1 MGDFTGTTRSKREG
15 AMRQTSDRV
24 RHAIS
29 FELIALAIV
38 TPVGA
43 HVFDTPIKEMGV
55 VTLVAATIATLWN
68 YGYNLFFDHAM
79 LRLRGDVR
87 KTPAIRVLHALLFE
101 AGLLV
106 VLIPFIALYLGVG
119 LWTAFVMDLA
129 FAGFYLVYAFVFNW
143 AYDVIFP
150 IPRAKAPA
158 SIPLQADGD

>member
-1 MGDFTGTTRSKREG
+1 
-15 AMRQTSDRV
+15 MRQTSDRI

-43 HVFDTPIKEMGV
+43 QVFDTPIKEMGV
-55 VTLVAATIATLWN
+55 VTLVAATIATAWN
-68 YGYNLFFDHAM
+68 YGYNLIFDHAM

-101 AGLLV
+101 TGLLL

-119 LWTAFVMDLA
+119 LWTALIMDLA

-143 AYDVIFP
+143 LYDITFP
-150 IPRAKAPA
+150 IPR
-158 SIPLQADGD
+158 PLQVQED